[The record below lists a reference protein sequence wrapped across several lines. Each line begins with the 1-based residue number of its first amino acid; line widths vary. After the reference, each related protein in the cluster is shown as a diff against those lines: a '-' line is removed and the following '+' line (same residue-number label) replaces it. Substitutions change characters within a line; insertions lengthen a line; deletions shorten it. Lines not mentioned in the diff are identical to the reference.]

1 MHMFLRKFTVVLMLL
16 EILFFHIDLLLPRTV
31 ELRCSNEGNII
42 ESRFNQ
48 DG

>member
-16 EILFFHIDLLLPRTV
+16 EILFFHIDLLLLSTV
-31 ELRCSNEGNII
+31 ELRCSNERNII